1 METQIVLTKPLSLES
16 GSDDDYSAPNLI
28 QRILSLFKNIRPG
41 SDLTRLQLPP
51 AFNIPKSQLQC
62 YGESVYSVSD
72 DLLGK
77 CNGGESP
84 LERFIAVVAWC
95 VSTLRPL
102 IFGVAPYN
110 PILGETHHISRGTLN
125 VLLEQV
131 SHNPPVSALY
141 ATDYEKENLEIL
153 WCHHLVSKFYGTSVE
168 TEVHGTRQL
177 KLLNHGETYT
187 MKCPKLSIKFFPV
200 AGVEWSGISR
210 ICCDETGF
218 EAELTYGGRSF
229 LGLRGS
235 PKSIKGK
242 IFNSS
247 SSKPL
252 FEIGGHWDR
261 TVTLKDLESG
271 QVRVIYEAIEV
282 ITGLKIPIVRDPKG
296 VWASESA
303 LVWSEVS
310 KGILSKQWGRASEA
324 KNAVEEK
331 QRKLFKER
339 ASIGEI
345 WVPKHF
351 DVSYSKEQGWDCSPL
366 QPLVPPA
373 PIVVPLI

>member
-1 METQIVLTKPLSLES
+1 MSTEWKVETQIVLSKPLSLKG

-41 SDLTRLQLPP
+41 SDLTRMQLPP

-62 YGESVYSVSD
+62 YGESMYSVSD

-77 CNGGESP
+77 CNRGETP
-84 LERFIAVVAWC
+84 LERFIGAVAWGI
-95 VSTLRPL
+95 STLRPL

-110 PILGETHHISRGTLN
+110 PILGETHHMSRGTLN
-125 VLLEQV
+125 VVLEQ
-131 SHNPPVSALY
+131 
-141 ATDYEKENLEIL
+141 KENLEIL
-153 WCHHLVSKFYGTSVE
+153 WCHNLVPKFYGTSVE
-168 TEVHGTRQL
+168 TEVNGTRQL

-187 MKCPKLSIKFFPV
+187 MKCPKLAIKFFPV
-200 AGVEWSGISR
+200 TGVEWVGICR
-210 ICCDETGF
+210 IRCNETDL
-218 EAELTYGGRSF
+218 EAELSYGGRSF
-229 LGLRGS
+229 LGFRGS
-235 PKSIKGK
+235 PNSIKGK

-247 SSKPL
+247 SSKL
-252 FEIGGHWDR
+252 LSEIGGHWNS

-271 QVRVIYEAIEV
+271 NVRVIYEAIEV
-282 ITGLKIPIVRDPKG
+282 ISGLKTPIVKDPKA

-310 KGILSKQWGRASEA
+310 RGILSKHWGSASEA

-331 QRKLFKER
+331 QRNLLRER
-339 ASIGEI
+339 ESRCEN

-351 DVSYSKEQGWDCSPL
+351 IVSYSKEDGWSCFPL
-366 QPLVPPA
+366 QKRVPPA
-373 PIVVPLI
+373 PIVVPI